1 MARRRAIVAGGGTGG
16 HLYPA
21 INLAEALERG
31 SGHEVEV
38 LLVGAQRGIE
48 SRVLPQL
55 EIAHVLLPLEPI
67 YRSRPWRNWRTV
79 YAALRSSREIVN
91 LFRSFEPG
99 LVVGTG
105 GYASGPV
112 VAAALYGRIRSAI
125 QEQNSYPGLT
135 TRWLAPHVDQVHLGS
150 AEALRYL
157 EKLPRA
163 HVRLHGNPIRTPNR
177 RLDAGAA
184 RRELGLAEEGGGGGR
199 VVLVTGGSQ
208 GARAINEA
216 LLEALAAVERNELP
230 GLPSD
235 VQLLWSTGPAHH
247 EEVVRRLE
255 GAGGGGGGGGGGIIA
270 VPYIDDMEKALAVAT
285 LAVSRAGALSLAE
298 LCAWGVPSILVP
310 YPHGAADHQ
319 RMNAA
324 ALASAGAAVVL
335 DEAEL
340 VRDASS
346 IWRALI
352 EVLEDRPGLEAMSRA
367 AEARGAPDAADRI
380 AADLLKLME
389 GA

>member
-1 MARRRAIVAGGGTGG
+1 M
-16 HLYPA
+16 
-21 INLAEALERG
+21 
-31 SGHEVEV
+31 

-112 VAAALYGRIRSAI
+112 VAAALYGRTRSAI

-163 HVRLHGNPIRTPNR
+163 HVRLHGNPIGTPNR

-184 RRELGLAEEGGGGGR
+184 RREFGLAEGGGR

-247 EEVVRRLE
+247 EEVVRRLR
-255 GAGGGGGGGGGGIIA
+255 AGRAGVIA
-270 VPYIDDMEKALAVAT
+270 VPYIDGMEKALAVAT

-335 DEAEL
+335 DESEI

-346 IWRALI
+346 IWRVLI
-352 EVLEDRPGLEAMSRA
+352 EVLEDRPGLEAMSWA